1 MVGEVRLE
9 AERKNQL
16 NQLFI
21 EQVRQSKGDNGRI
34 ELSNE
39 SNGAV
44 APFANACEVVSGNVV
59 LINLPG

>member
-1 MVGEVRLE
+1 MVGEVGLE

-44 APFANACEVVSGNVV
+44 APFANACEVSGNVV